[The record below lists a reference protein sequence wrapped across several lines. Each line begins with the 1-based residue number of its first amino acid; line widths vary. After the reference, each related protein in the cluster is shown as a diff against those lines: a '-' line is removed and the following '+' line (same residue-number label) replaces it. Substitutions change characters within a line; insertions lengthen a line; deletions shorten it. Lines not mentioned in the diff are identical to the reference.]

1 LAKRNQI
8 LAVFRAAVLVL
19 SATLLVHEHAHEGT
33 TRTRFPPHSSP
44 YLRIGVPSLWL
55 IRLERSTSPEVIKTT
70 MRIETEDMGSYH
82 LVRCSG
88 ILNNIMRDES
98 SDVIHPL
105 IENHK
110 RVLVDLSG
118 VDRITT
124 EGISAFVTL
133 VARANAKG
141 SRVVFVNPTPFVKAI
156 FEATQITKFLETVD
170 SLEAGV
176 ERLNA

>member
-1 LAKRNQI
+1 MK
-8 LAVFRAAVLVL
+8 
-19 SATLLVHEHAHEGT
+19 
-33 TRTRFPPHSSP
+33 
-44 YLRIGVPSLWL
+44 
-55 IRLERSTSPEVIKTT
+55 
-70 MRIETEDMGSYH
+70 IEIEDMGSYQ

-88 ILNNIMRDES
+88 ILNNMMRGES
-98 SDVIHPL
+98 SDVMHPL

-124 EGISAFVTL
+124 EGIGAFVTL

-156 FEATQITKFLETVD
+156 FEATQITKFLETAETMEEGI
-170 SLEAGV
+170 L
-176 ERLNA
+176 RLSQQPK